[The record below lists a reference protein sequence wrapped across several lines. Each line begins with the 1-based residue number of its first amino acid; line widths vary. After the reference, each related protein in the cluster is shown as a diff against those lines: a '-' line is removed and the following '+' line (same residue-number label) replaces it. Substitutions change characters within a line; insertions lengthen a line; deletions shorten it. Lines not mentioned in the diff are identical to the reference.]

1 MLKLPVDE
9 QDKYTA
15 MQLESVLRCIRRYLS
30 DTGFI
35 RGKIQDSPRVQT
47 DYLIWRN
54 LYLHILMSN
63 CNLPLA
69 KRLREVYTD
78 ESYVDHHYSRNEYSV
93 LDPLDVFSKQPK
105 KGKRYCICAAIQVPG
120 RSDSDGLASRSEWI
134 FCPSKEE
141 GSKGDDDKKFDRSTY
156 IDWFQNSLLP
166 NLTEKSLIILGNGFY
181 YKLLPNTAPKP
192 SRMKIFK

>member
-9 QDKYTA
+9 QGKYA
-15 MQLESVLRCIRRYLS
+15 SMQYESVLRCIRRYLS

-35 RGKIQDSPRVQT
+35 SGKIQDSPPVKT

-54 LYLHILMSN
+54 LYLHILISN
-63 CNLPLA
+63 CKLALA

-93 LDPLDVFSKQPK
+93 LDPLHAFSKQPN
-105 KGKRYCICAAIQVPG
+105 KGKRYCICAAIKGPG
-120 RSDSDGLASRSEWI
+120 RSDSDGLAPGSEWI

-141 GSKGDDDKKFDRSTY
+141 GSNGDDNKKFVRSTY
-156 IDWFQNSLLP
+156 IDWFKNYLLP
-166 NLTEKSLIILGNGFY
+166 KLTEKSLIILDNGSY
-181 YKLLPNTAPKP
+181 HKLLPNTAPKP
-192 SRMKIFK
+192 SLTKIFK